1 MEKKTTN
8 KIKLIPSYAVCPLL
22 VMVTFNMVIY
32 VGAEIL
38 TKHRVHYNLTTSLDR
53 MIPLIPAFSIIY
65 LGCYLFWVVNY
76 IMIVRVSKSHCY
88 RFALADLMSRVICG
102 FFFLVVPTTNV
113 RPHLQ
118 STDIFAFLLKMV
130 YVTDAPT
137 RLFPSIHCLVSWFC
151 YIGIRSQKT
160 IPKWYQTV
168 SLIFAILV
176 CVSTQVTKQHYV
188 IDVLGGIAIAEF
200 CYWISGKI
208 MKRLSSRKEEE
219 IVK

>member
-1 MEKKTTN
+1 MLFVLGRELYYDRASEQK
-8 KIKLIPSYAVCPLL
+8 PLL
-22 VMVTFNMVIY
+22 SVCTGGSY
-32 VGAEIL
+32 VESDMWL
-38 TKHRVHYNLTTSLDR
+38 
-53 MIPLIPAFSIIY
+53 
-65 LGCYLFWVVNY
+65 
-76 IMIVRVSKSHCY
+76 
-88 RFALADLMSRVICG
+88 
-102 FFFLVVPTTNV
+102 FFLVVPTTNV

-151 YIGIRSQKT
+151 YIGLRGQKS